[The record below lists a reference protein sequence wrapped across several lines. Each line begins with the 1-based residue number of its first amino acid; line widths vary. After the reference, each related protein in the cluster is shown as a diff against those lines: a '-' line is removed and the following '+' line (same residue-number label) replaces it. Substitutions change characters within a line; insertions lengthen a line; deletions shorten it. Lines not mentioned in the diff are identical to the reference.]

1 MRIHTPLLL
10 LTLLG
15 LFALG
20 CQKEPPKRY
29 TIGFSQCTGGD
40 EWREEMLRGMKR
52 ELAFHSDVAFLY
64 KDAQYNTQRQVRQIR
79 ELVGAGVDLLI
90 VSPNEDQPITPIVEA
105 VYRKGIP
112 VVVVDRRISSRAYTA
127 YVGGNNYEVGKTA
140 GQYIGALLNG
150 KGKLLVITGQQ
161 TSSPAVDRHRGFLE
175 ALARFPATQVL
186 TTIDGGWEKATTKP
200 ALLKVIDQYPEVDLV
215 FAHNDRMAKAAHEVY
230 QARGRSDRVQF
241 VGIDALGGPA
251 GGMQLVVEGMLR
263 ATILYG
269 PGGEEA
275 IRTAMH
281 ILRREPYQK
290 ENILQT
296 AVIDSSNVRMIK
308 LQSNKVLTQQA
319 DIERQQ
325 QKLDNQLSIYQ
336 SQRNLLYI
344 LSGTLLVAVTLG
356 AVVLYSLVENK
367 KINKTLQAKNE
378 EILAERNKTFEM
390 AEKAREATETK
401 FRFFTNI
408 SHEFRTP
415 LTLILAPVEEILSAK
430 GALPGPVRK
439 DLQLVRKNALRL
451 LRLVNQLMDFRKI
464 ESGKIEVNATEND
477 LIAFLRDIMLP
488 FQPTA
493 NQRRIDFR
501 LVTQTSRMP
510 LWFDTDMMDKV
521 FFNLLSNAFK
531 FTPDGGRIHLH
542 VLADAPAGA
551 ATITVT
557 DTGVGMAPEEADR
570 AFEIFY
576 QGKRAKARGT
586 GLGLPLT
593 QEFVELHQG
602 KITLVSQPDE
612 GTTFTIAL
620 PLGKAH
626 FREEE
631 LATEKAEWLPTN
643 PLAVEEEK
651 NESPA
656 QPSGDAE
663 ERLPVEREHSVL
675 VIEDNEGLRNF
686 LEDKLKP
693 AFGIIAAADG
703 TRGMQEAFKRVPD
716 VIICDIMLPDTD
728 GLKVTSTLKA
738 DLRTSHIPVILLTA
752 KSTAEQQIE
761 GMQTLADLYLTKP
774 FNVQVLTENIRSLLA
789 NRAIL
794 RNHYRGEVT
803 PDPKVAGALSVL
815 DKKFVN
821 DFRAVIEAKLADASL
836 TVDSL
841 SRDMGLSR
849 IQLYR
854 KVKALLGSTVN
865 DYIQTVRLHK
875 ACHRLQQPGVTITE
889 VAYGVGY
896 SSPAYFATA
905 FKARYGLSPS
915 EYKNQQFPS
924 GG

>member
-1 MRIHTPLLL
+1 
-10 LTLLG
+10 
-15 LFALG
+15 
-20 CQKEPPKRY
+20 
-29 TIGFSQCTGGD
+29 
-40 EWREEMLRGMKR
+40 MKR

-430 GALPGPVRK
+430 GALPGPVRRICSWCVK
-439 DLQLVRKNALRL
+439 MRCGS
-451 LRLVNQLMDFRKI
+451 
-464 ESGKIEVNATEND
+464 SG
-477 LIAFLRDIMLP
+477 
-488 FQPTA
+488 
-493 NQRRIDFR
+493 
-501 LVTQTSRMP
+501 
-510 LWFDTDMMDKV
+510 W
-521 FFNLLSNAFK
+521 
-531 FTPDGGRIHLH
+531 
-542 VLADAPAGA
+542 
-551 ATITVT
+551 
-557 DTGVGMAPEEADR
+557 
-570 AFEIFY
+570 
-576 QGKRAKARGT
+576 
-586 GLGLPLT
+586 
-593 QEFVELHQG
+593 
-602 KITLVSQPDE
+602 
-612 GTTFTIAL
+612 
-620 PLGKAH
+620 
-626 FREEE
+626 
-631 LATEKAEWLPTN
+631 
-643 PLAVEEEK
+643 
-651 NESPA
+651 
-656 QPSGDAE
+656 
-663 ERLPVEREHSVL
+663 
-675 VIEDNEGLRNF
+675 
-686 LEDKLKP
+686 
-693 AFGIIAAADG
+693 
-703 TRGMQEAFKRVPD
+703 
-716 VIICDIMLPDTD
+716 
-728 GLKVTSTLKA
+728 
-738 DLRTSHIPVILLTA
+738 
-752 KSTAEQQIE
+752 
-761 GMQTLADLYLTKP
+761 
-774 FNVQVLTENIRSLLA
+774 
-789 NRAIL
+789 
-794 RNHYRGEVT
+794 
-803 PDPKVAGALSVL
+803 
-815 DKKFVN
+815 
-821 DFRAVIEAKLADASL
+821 
-836 TVDSL
+836 
-841 SRDMGLSR
+841 
-849 IQLYR
+849 
-854 KVKALLGSTVN
+854 
-865 DYIQTVRLHK
+865 
-875 ACHRLQQPGVTITE
+875 
-889 VAYGVGY
+889 
-896 SSPAYFATA
+896 
-905 FKARYGLSPS
+905 
-915 EYKNQQFPS
+915 
-924 GG
+924 